1 MHPILS
7 SPCVCLCFFVCT
19 ITFRTK
25 CIKFH
30 CIYHLVDVR
39 NSFCLQQQQWQWQ
52 CQPLQN
58 NVCDA
63 RKICVT
69 SWHSANK
76 CFFHDDFQQEE
87 EHLAR

>member
-39 NSFCLQQQQWQWQ
+39 NSFCLQQQQWQ

-58 NVCDA
+58 NERTENLC
-63 RKICVT
+63 
-69 SWHSANK
+69 NK
-76 CFFHDDFQQEE
+76 
-87 EHLAR
+87 LALSKQMLFS